1 MRSLSAP
8 CKQTIGQVLR
18 LTLGFSTTLA
28 FFLVL
33 SMPNLAAADAPTS
46 KPASAPEKAYWIDY
60 FSPIFQTRAGQ
71 ATADAAFQA
80 NLNAIIGNTDVE
92 LGQTNTGYVAASPDI
107 STAHRRIAELN
118 LEGSTEYSQG
128 AILAIDKAIVRELN
142 KQGYGAVLAV
152 PSPSDIDPQDL
163 ADLRPRHKG
172 TLHLLVSVPTAAQVR
187 TVASGD
193 RIPSSQPRVNNS
205 KQARIIHNSP
215 VQATTRP
222 TANATPFFDEK
233 RVNDYVDRLNR
244 QPGRRVDVAIS
255 AADQPDQYTLDYL
268 VNEIKPWY
276 VYAQASNTGTALT
289 NTWRERFGLVDNQL
303 SGNDDILNI
312 DAVTDFDQ
320 STDAT
325 ASYEFPIGADVP
337 WLGTDRLRARVYGI
351 WDQYTASDLGLA
363 GSSFTGTDYSGGG
376 ELIYNFFQN
385 HNMFWDVIGGA
396 RYQSSTVKSTF
407 EQTNATGEYILPY
420 AGVRVQDYRDTY
432 YYVVAVN
439 VEGGITTTNKA
450 VLAELGRADPDSDW
464 VLLQPNAQ
472 GSFFLEPLID
482 PSDFGAGRGTLAH
495 EIYLSAR
502 GQWAFNSRLIPQ
514 FEQAAGGFYSVRGYP
529 EAELA
534 GDTVFFGTAEYRF
547 HLSRFLSVAPNP
559 SNFKLFGEPFR
570 LTPEQPYQRP
580 DWDLILRAFVD
591 AGQVLQ
597 SRKVAG
603 EFDNTLAS
611 AGAGAEL
618 QVRQNIDLRGD
629 WGLVLSGLGTRVKVG
644 SSRFTLIVTLLY

>member
-1 MRSLSAP
+1 
-8 CKQTIGQVLR
+8 
-18 LTLGFSTTLA
+18 
-28 FFLVL
+28 
-33 SMPNLAAADAPTS
+33 
-46 KPASAPEKAYWIDY
+46 
-60 FSPIFQTRAGQ
+60 
-71 ATADAAFQA
+71 
-80 NLNAIIGNTDVE
+80 
-92 LGQTNTGYVAASPDI
+92 
-107 STAHRRIAELN
+107 
-118 LEGSTEYSQG
+118 
-128 AILAIDKAIVRELN
+128 
-142 KQGYGAVLAV
+142 
-152 PSPSDIDPQDL
+152 
-163 ADLRPRHKG
+163 
-172 TLHLLVSVPTAAQVR
+172 
-187 TVASGD
+187 
-193 RIPSSQPRVNNS
+193 
-205 KQARIIHNSP
+205 
-215 VQATTRP
+215 
-222 TANATPFFDEK
+222 
-233 RVNDYVDRLNR
+233 
-244 QPGRRVDVAIS
+244 
-255 AADQPDQYTLDYL
+255 
-268 VNEIKPWY
+268 
-276 VYAQASNTGTALT
+276 
-289 NTWRERFGLVDNQL
+289 
-303 SGNDDILNI
+303 
-312 DAVTDFDQ
+312 
-320 STDAT
+320 
-325 ASYEFPIGADVP
+325 
-337 WLGTDRLRARVYGI
+337 
-351 WDQYTASDLGLA
+351 
-363 GSSFTGTDYSGGG
+363 
-376 ELIYNFFQN
+376 
-385 HNMFWDVIGGA
+385 
-396 RYQSSTVKSTF
+396 VKSTF

>member
-1 MRSLSAP
+1 MPSLSAP
-8 CKQTIGQVLR
+8 CKQTIGLVRR
-18 LTLGFSTTLA
+18 LAFCFSTTLA

-33 SMPNLAAADAPTS
+33 SMPIPAAADTPTT
-46 KPASAPEKAYWIDY
+46 KPAPAPQKTYSIDN
-60 FSPIFQTRAGQ
+60 FSPLFETREGQ

-80 NLNAIIGNTDVE
+80 KLNEIIGNTEIE
-92 LGQTNTGYVAASPDI
+92 LGQTGSGYVAASPDVP
-107 STAHRRIAELN
+107 TARKRIADLN
-118 LEGSTEYSQG
+118 VEGSNEYSQR
-128 AILAIDKAIVRELN
+128 AVLAIDKAIVRQLN
-142 KQGYGAVLAV
+142 EQGYGAVLAV
-152 PSPSDIDPQDL
+152 PSPTDIDPQDL
-163 ADLRPRHKG
+163 SDMRPRRRG
-172 TLHLLVSVPTAAQVR
+172 TMHILVSVPTVAQVR
-187 TVASGD
+187 TVASGQ
-193 RIPSSQPRVNNS
+193 RIPSSQPRIDNS
-205 KQARIIHNSP
+205 KQQRIIHNSP
-215 VQATTRP
+215 VQVTTRP
-222 TANATPFFDEK
+222 TNNATPFFDEK

-276 VYAQASNTGTALT
+276 VYAQTSNTGTALT
-289 NTWRERFGLVDNQL
+289 NAWRERFGLVDNQL
-303 SGNDDILNI
+303 SGNDDILNL
-312 DAVTDFDQ
+312 DAITDFDQ
-320 STDAT
+320 STNVT
-325 ASYEFPIGADVP
+325 ASYEFPIAADVP
-337 WLGTDRLRARVYGI
+337 SLGTDRLRARVYGI
-351 WDQYTASDLGLA
+351 WDQYTAADLGLS
-363 GSSFTGTDYSGGG
+363 GSSFTGNDYSGGG
-376 ELIYNFFQN
+376 ELIFNFFQA

-464 VLLQPNAQ
+464 VLLQPSAQ
-472 GSFFLEPLID
+472 GSFFLEPLVD

-547 HLSRFLSVAPNP
+547 HLARFLSVEPNP
-559 SNFKLFGEPFR
+559 SNFKLLGEPFR

-580 DWDLILRAFVD
+580 DWDLILRGFVD
-591 AGQVLQ
+591 AGQVLR
-597 SRKVAG
+597 SRRVTG
-603 EFDNTLAS
+603 EYNNTLAS

>member
-8 CKQTIGQVLR
+8 DKQTIGQLLR
-18 LTLGFSTTLA
+18 LTLGFSTALA

-33 SMPNLAAADAPTS
+33 SLPNLAAADAPTT
-46 KPASAPEKAYWIDY
+46 KPAPAPEKSYSIDY
-60 FSPIFQTRAGQ
+60 FSPIFETRAGQ

-80 NLNAIIGNTDVE
+80 HLTEIIGNTEVE
-92 LGQTNTGYVAASPDI
+92 LGQTGAGYVAASPDI
-107 STAHRRIAELN
+107 PTARRRIAELN
-118 LEGSTEYSQG
+118 LEGSSEYSQG

-152 PSPSDIDPQDL
+152 PDPRDIDPQDL
-163 ADLRPRHKG
+163 TDLRPRHKG
-172 TLHLLVSVPTAAQVR
+172 TLHILVSVPTAAQVR

-193 RIPSSQPRVNNS
+193 RFPAWQNRVNIP
-205 KQARIIHNSP
+205 QQERIIHNSP

-222 TANATPFFDEK
+222 TKNATPFFDEQ

-268 VNEIKPWY
+268 VNENKPWY
-276 VYAQASNTGTALT
+276 VYAQASNTGTELT
-289 NTWRERFGLVDNQL
+289 KPWRERFGLVDNQL
-303 SGNDDILNI
+303 SGNDDILNL

-320 STDAT
+320 STNVT
-325 ASYEFPIGADVP
+325 GSYEFPIGADVP
-337 WLGTDRLRARVYGI
+337 SLGTDRLRARVYGL
-351 WDQYTASDLGLA
+351 WDEYTAADLGLA
-363 GSSFTGTDYSGGG
+363 GSSFTGNDYSGGG
-376 ELIYNFFQN
+376 ELIFNFYQQ

-396 RYQSSTVKSTF
+396 RYQSSTVSSTF
-407 EQTNATGEYILPY
+407 EETSATAEYVLPY
-420 AGVRVQDYRDTY
+420 VGIRVQDYRDIY
-432 YYVVAVN
+432 YYLGAVN
-439 VEGGITTTNKA
+439 VEGGITSTNEA
-450 VLAELGRADPDSDW
+450 VLAELGRANPDSDW
-464 VLLQPNAQ
+464 VLLQPNVQ
-472 GSFFLEPLID
+472 GSFFVEPLVD

-529 EAELA
+529 EAELT

-547 HLSRFLSVAPNP
+547 HLARFLNVQPNP

-570 LTPEQPYQRP
+570 LTPQQPYQRP
-580 DWDLILRAFVD
+580 DWDLILRGFVD

-597 SRKVAG
+597 SRRVAG
-603 EFDNTLAS
+603 EYNNTLAS

-618 QVRQNIDLRGD
+618 QVKQNIDIRGD
-629 WGLVLSGLGTRVKVG
+629 WGIVLSGLGSRVSVG
-644 SSRFTLIVTLLY
+644 SNRFTLIVTLLY